1 MIKILKFLRESAGWA
16 LLVLALLGLQAWC
29 DLSLPQYTSDIV
41 DVGIQQGGID
51 HSAPEAIRR
60 VQMEKLF
67 LFLSDGERQTVENA
81 YLLLTT
87 ENFSAEEY
95 ARYGKKYP
103 ASAEESLLIRK
114 ELSEEAL
121 EELDGILSRAENGAV
136 MAGQMGLEV
145 SELSPETAA
154 GLRNELDQQA
164 EALSDSMLSQLGT
177 AYVKTEYEAMGAN
190 VKKIQTDYLFLS
202 GLKMLGIAL
211 LAMAASVLVCL
222 IASRVAASVGMRL
235 RGQVFRK
242 VISFS
247 GGEMDRFST
256 SSLITRSTNDIQQVQ
271 LVTVLLLRMV
281 LYAPIIGV
289 GGLVKVI
296 RSGVSM
302 AWIIGVAVLAVSLL
316 VVILMV
322 VAMPKFKL
330 MQKLVDRVN
339 LVAREILTGLPVIRA
354 FSRERHEEKRFDT
367 ANRDLTKTMLFTNRC
382 MSFMMPAM
390 MFIMNGITVLII
402 WTGAHGIDGGNLQ
415 VGDMMAFI
423 TYTMQIV
430 MAFLMITM
438 VSIMLPRAAV
448 AAGRIDEVLTT
459 EVSIGE
465 PASPAAL
472 PDGAK
477 GVVEFDHVSF
487 RYPGAGNDVLHDITF
502 TARPG
507 ETTAFIGST
516 GSGKST
522 LVNLLPRLYD
532 VTEGS
537 VKVDGVDVRELS
549 LTELREQIGFVPQK
563 GVLFS
568 GTIASNLRFG
578 RRDAGEEEIRAAA
591 AVAQAADFVEE
602 KPEQYES
609 HIAQGGAN
617 VSGGQKQRLSIARA
631 VAKKPNIYVFD
642 DSFSALDFKTDAA
655 LRRALNEY
663 AADSTKLLVAQR
675 VSTILHAEQI
685 IVLDEG
691 RIAGKG
697 THQELLE
704 SCEVYRQI
712 AGSQLSEE
720 ELAGNLGEKP
730 YDGPADGNPAASAG
744 DNGSVGNGGKE
755 ALGHA

>member
-1 MIKILKFLRESAGWA
+1 MIKILKYLRQSAGWA

-41 DVGIQQGGID
+41 DVGIQQGGIA
-51 HSAPEAIRR
+51 HASPKAIRQEELER
-60 VQMEKLF
+60 LF
-67 LFLSDGERQTVENA
+67 LFLEDGERQIVEGS
-81 YLLLTT
+81 YSLLSE

-95 ARYGKKYP
+95 ARYVKQYP
-103 ASAEESLLIRK
+103 AADGPLLVRK

-121 EELDGILSRAENGAV
+121 EELSWILSRAEAGMV
-136 MAGQMGLEV
+136 MVRQMGLDV
-145 SELSPETAA
+145 QALSPEMAEGILT
-154 GLRNELDQQA
+154 ELDAQT
-164 EALSDSMLSQLGT
+164 ELLSESMLNQLGT
-177 AYVKTEYEAMGAN
+177 AYVKAEYEAIGVN
-190 VKKIQTDYLFLS
+190 LNKLQTDYLFIS

-211 LAMAASVLVCL
+211 LAMAASVCVCL
-222 IASRVAASVGMRL
+222 IASRVAAFVGMQL
-235 RGQVFRK
+235 RGQVFKK

-281 LYAPIIGV
+281 LYAPIIGI
-289 GGLVKVI
+289 GGLVKVL

-302 AWIIGVAVLAVSLL
+302 AWIIGVAVLAVSSL
-316 VVILMV
+316 VVVLMV
-322 VAMPKFKL
+322 VAMPKFQL

-354 FSRERHEEKRFDT
+354 FSREKHEEKRFDA

-402 WTGAHGIDGGNLQ
+402 WTGAHRIDGGNLQ

-448 AAGRIDEVLTT
+448 AAGRVDEVLTM
-459 EVSIGE
+459 EVSIE
-465 PASPAAL
+465 EKTAPVSLPA
-472 PDGAK
+472 DAK
-477 GVVEFDHVSF
+477 GVVKFDHVSF
-487 RYPGAGNDVLHDITF
+487 RYPGAENDVLHDISF
-502 TARPG
+502 TAKPG

-532 VTEGS
+532 VTEGAIT
-537 VKVDGVDVRELS
+537 VDGVDVRELS
-549 LTELREQIGFVPQK
+549 LKELREQIGFVPQK

-578 RRDAGEEEIRAAA
+578 RREADETEIREAA

-655 LRRALNEY
+655 LRKALNEY
-663 AADSTKLLVAQR
+663 AANSTKLVVAQR
-675 VSTILHAEQI
+675 VSTILHAQQI

-697 THQELLE
+697 THEELLAD
-704 SCEVYRQI
+704 CEVYRQI
-712 AGSQLSEE
+712 AGSQLSKE
-720 ELAGNLGEKP
+720 ELV
-730 YDGPADGNPAASAG
+730 GNPEKQKPDKGFINA
-744 DNGSVGNGGKE
+744 GKE
-755 ALGHA
+755 ELGHA

>member
-1 MIKILKFLRESAGWA
+1 MIKILKHLKKSAGWA
-16 LLVLALLGLQAWC
+16 LLIFALLCLQAYC

-41 DVGIQQGGID
+41 DVGIQQGGIA
-51 HSAPEAIRR
+51 HAAPEAIRR
-60 VQMEKLF
+60 EELEKLF
-67 LFLSDGERQTVENA
+67 LFLEDGERQTAEVS
-81 YLLLTT
+81 YLLLSA
-87 ENFSAEEY
+87 ENFSEEEM
-95 ARYGKKYP
+95 ARYEKRYP
-103 ASAEESLLIRK
+103 GAGDEPLLIRK
-114 ELSEEAL
+114 KLSGEAL
-121 EELDGILSRAENGAV
+121 EELDAILRRAEAGLV
-136 MAGQMGLEV
+136 MAERMGIP
-145 SELSPETAA
+145 ELTEETAKGIA
-154 GLRNELDQQA
+154 AELEIQR
-164 EALSDSMLSQLGT
+164 ETLSDSMMSQLGT
-177 AYVKTEYEAMGAN
+177 AYVKAEYEVLGVN
-190 VKKIQTDYLFLS
+190 LNRLQTDYLFLS

-281 LYAPIIGV
+281 LYAPIIGI
-289 GGLVKVI
+289 GGLVKVL
-296 RSGVSM
+296 RSEASM

-316 VVILMV
+316 VVFLMA

-354 FSRERHEEKRFDT
+354 FSREKHEEKRFDA

-382 MSFMMPAM
+382 MSLMMPAM

-402 WTGAHGIDGGNLQ
+402 WSGAHGVDAGNLQ

-459 EVSIGE
+459 EISIGE
-465 PASPAAL
+465 KPAPAAL
-472 PDGAK
+472 GADAK
-477 GVVEFDHVSF
+477 GVVEFNHVSF
-487 RYPGAGNDVLHDITF
+487 RYPGAENDVLHDITF
-502 TARPG
+502 TAKPG

-537 VKVDGVDVRELS
+537 VTVDGVDVRDLS
-549 LTELREQIGFVPQK
+549 LKELRDQIGFVPQK

-578 RRDAGEEEIRAAA
+578 RRDASEEEIRAAA

-631 VAKKPNIYVFD
+631 VAKKPGIYVFD

-697 THQELLE
+697 THEELLE
-704 SCEVYRQI
+704 TCEVYRQI

-720 ELAGNLGEKP
+720 ELAGGAGRKGSDGAAETAGPDGSTGKA
-730 YDGPADGNPAASAG
+730 GPAGERE
-744 DNGSVGNGGKE
+744 KE
-755 ALGHA
+755 AFGHA

>member
-1 MIKILKFLRESAGWA
+1 MIKILKYLRQSAGWA
-16 LLVLALLGLQAWC
+16 FLILALLCLQAYC

-41 DVGIQQGGID
+41 DTGIQQGGIS
-51 HSAPEAIRR
+51 HTAPDVIR
-60 VQMEKLF
+60 QSEMEKLL
-67 LFLSDGERQTVENA
+67 LFLEEGEGQTVENS
-81 YLLLTT
+81 YSLISG
-87 ENFSAEEY
+87 ENFSEKEY
-95 ARYGKKYP
+95 GQYEKQYP
-103 ASAEESLLIRK
+103 AMEKEPLILKNNLSPEAE
-114 ELSEEAL
+114 
-121 EELDGILSRAENGAV
+121 EELDGILSRAEVLLTAV
-136 MAGQMGLEV
+136 DRMGIDVSALPQEKVDEIAGEIESQ
-145 SELSPETAA
+145 TA
-154 GLRNELDQQA
+154 
-164 EALSDSMLSQLGT
+164 ALSDSILSQMGIS
-177 AYVKTEYEAMGAN
+177 YVKGEYEAIGINTA
-190 VKKIQTDYLFLS
+190 KKQTDYLFLA
-202 GLKMLGIAL
+202 GAKMLGIAL
-211 LAMAASVLVCL
+211 LSMAANVLVCL
-222 IASRVAASVGMRL
+222 IASRVAAGIGLRL
-235 RGQVFRK
+235 RGQVFQK

-281 LYAPIIGV
+281 LYAPIIGI
-289 GGLVKVI
+289 GGLFKVI
-296 RSGVSM
+296 RSEASM

-316 VVILMV
+316 VILLMV
-322 VAMPKFKL
+322 VAMPRFKL

-354 FSRERHEEKRFDT
+354 FSREKHEEERFDG

-390 MFIMNGITVLII
+390 MFIMNGITVLIL
-402 WTGAHGIDGGNLQ
+402 WTGAHGIDAGNLQ

-459 EVSIGE
+459 EISIHE
-465 PASPAAL
+465 KSSPKKL
-472 PDGAK
+472 PETAK
-477 GVVEFDHVSF
+477 GVVEFNHVSF
-487 RYPGAGNDVLHDITF
+487 RYPGAENDVLHDITF

-532 VTEGS
+532 VTEGE
-537 VKVDGVDVRELS
+537 VTVDGIDVRELS
-549 LTELREQIGFVPQK
+549 LKELREQIGFVPQK

-578 RRDAGEEEIRAAA
+578 KRDASDEQLKAAA
-591 AVAQAADFVEE
+591 NVSQAADFVEE
-602 KPEQYES
+602 KPEKYES

-631 VAKKPNIYVFD
+631 VVKDPHIYVFD
-642 DSFSALDFKTDAA
+642 DSFSALDFKTDSA

-663 AADSTKLLVAQR
+663 AAESTKLVVAQR

-691 RIAGKG
+691 RIVGKG
-697 THQELLE
+697 THGELLE
-704 SCEVYRQI
+704 TCEVYRQI
-712 AGSQLSEE
+712 AKSQLSEE
-720 ELAGNLGEKP
+720 ELRSSK
-730 YDGPADGNPAASAG
+730 
-744 DNGSVGNGGKE
+744 KE
-755 ALGHA
+755 EFGHE